1 MEIERVNEYTLKCFI
16 SYLDIEKRGFDREDI
31 WSDRE
36 RGEEL
41 FWEMMDEANHQE
53 SFSLEGP
60 LWIQVQAL
68 EKGLEIIVTRAQLS
82 KDGSKLELPISQ
94 DKHLDIPVNEGLED
108 LLSDREGK
116 SGHQDEK
123 ADEDWMDDDLT
134 FLIQFNDFDSLV
146 DLSRRMNTENIQSI
160 LYHYNETYYLEVIFS
175 DELTEDE
182 QEDRLSLMLE
192 YGFETSLST
201 HVMQEYGKVI
211 MEEMAIETTRHY
223 FAK

>member
-16 SYLDIEKRGFDREDI
+16 SYLDIENRGFTREDI

-53 SFSLEGP
+53 SFPLEGP

-94 DKHLDIPVNEGLED
+94 DKHLDIPVNESFED
-108 LLSDREGK
+108 LLSERHEKRNKTEEDSE
-116 SGHQDEK
+116 DEWT
-123 ADEDWMDDDLT
+123 EDDLT
-134 FLIQFNDFDSLV
+134 FLIQLEDFESMIA
-146 DLSRRMNTENIQSI
+146 LSARVSTDNILTH
-160 LYHYNETYYLEVIFS
+160 LYHYDGDYYLEVVFS
-175 DELTEDE
+175 DILTEDE
-182 QEDRLSLMLE
+182 QEDRLSLILE
-192 YGFETSLST
+192 YGFETGLSN
-201 HVMQEYGKVI
+201 HVLHEYGKLI
-211 MEEMAIETTRHY
+211 MQDHAIETTRHY
-223 FAK
+223 FSN